1 MERTSSINQIATH
14 VSTRPAEARWRA
26 VSRHAA
32 LLLFTALIL
41 WWFGRSLDWAEV
53 QRSMR
58 GANIPLL
65 GISAALMC
73 LTYLLRAYR
82 WRALLSPV
90 TETNVRELFLA
101 TNVGFSAVFLLGRAG
116 EVVRP
121 AVLSLRD
128 RRVPPAASFITI
140 MVERIFDMTAVILLF
155 ALNLLWLRVP
165 GVSAQ
170 AMSRVRWSGVLVLL
184 LALLGIALLV
194 RLKRGSETFIGWL
207 DEKLA
212 GRRFVPE
219 RVRLALTGTLKQLA
233 SALCVLSDG
242 REFLRVALWTLCQ
255 WGVIVLATLI
265 ILRAFSL
272 PLGLSE
278 TIFLFGWGMVG
289 SLAPTPGG
297 AVGAFHAATVA
308 GLVFLGVARDE
319 AAAATIVLHLF
330 GFLPALVF
338 GLYHLLRGDLNLGRL
353 RGIISG
359 PKESHI

>member
-1 MERTSSINQIATH
+1 MEQASSLNQTAATIGPRLAQ
-14 VSTRPAEARWRA
+14 TRWRRVA
-26 VSRHAA
+26 RHAA

-53 QRSMR
+53 QRSMK
-58 GANIPLL
+58 GANALL
-65 GISAALMC
+65 LSVSAALMC

-82 WRALLSPV
+82 WRALLAPV

-140 MVERIFDMTAVILLF
+140 MVERIFDMTAVIVLF

-165 GVSAQ
+165 SVSAE
-170 AMSRVRWSGVLVLL
+170 AMSRVRWAGALVLL
-184 LALLGIALLV
+184 TAFLGIAILI
-194 RLKRGSETFIGWL
+194 RFKKNSETFICWMDG
-207 DEKLA
+207 KFM
-212 GRRFVPE
+212 GRKFAPE
-219 RVRLALTGTLKQLA
+219 RLRLALTGTLKQLA
-233 SALCVLSDG
+233 AALSVLSDR
-242 REFLRVALWTLCQ
+242 REFLRVALWTLAQ
-255 WGVIVLATLI
+255 WATIILATQL
-265 ILRAFSL
+265 ILRSFSL
-272 PLGLSE
+272 QLGLSE

-308 GLVFLGVARDE
+308 GLMFMGVARDE
-319 AAAATIVLHLF
+319 AAAATIILHLF
-330 GFLPALVF
+330 GFLPALAF
-338 GLYHLLRGDLNLGRL
+338 GFFHLLRGDLNLTRL

-359 PKESHI
+359 PKETHV